1 MEHDNVNCYK
11 FMDDD
16 SDGNNIDNDDNNG
29 NDVDNGND
37 IDNDDNEQENQKIR
51 HTQSQ

>member
-16 SDGNNIDNDDNNG
+16 SDDNNG